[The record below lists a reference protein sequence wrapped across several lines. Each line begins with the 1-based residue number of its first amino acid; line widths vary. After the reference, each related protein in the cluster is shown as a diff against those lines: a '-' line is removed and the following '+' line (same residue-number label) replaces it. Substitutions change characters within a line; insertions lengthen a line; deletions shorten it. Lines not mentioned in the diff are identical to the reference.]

1 MSKEMIENLLY
12 KIFNLDQVIWIKR
25 VDKDLFFIGQSAK
38 QIFEFKFKE
47 INNAL
52 FLKVNG
58 EWLYKGRLNEHGL
71 YDAR

>member
-47 INNAL
+47 RN
-52 FLKVNG
+52 K
-58 EWLYKGRLNEHGL
+58 
-71 YDAR
+71 